1 MKWYE
6 RLKIAREA
14 KGLKKSH
21 FARVIGV
28 QPATITEWERGDTE
42 SPSSSNTLKICEA
55 LSITPAWLINGENPP
70 KEKYKY
76 EGTNAQIARAVERM
90 ETLSDIDLSQIIAII
105 ETFSL
110 KSKSQ

>member
-55 LSITPAWLINGENPP
+55 LSVTPNWLINGDDPP
-70 KEKYKY
+70 KERFKY
-76 EGTNAQIARAVERM
+76 EGTNAQIALAVGRM
-90 ETLSDIDLSQIIAII
+90 EALSESDLNQIIAII

-110 KSKSQ
+110 KSKIQ